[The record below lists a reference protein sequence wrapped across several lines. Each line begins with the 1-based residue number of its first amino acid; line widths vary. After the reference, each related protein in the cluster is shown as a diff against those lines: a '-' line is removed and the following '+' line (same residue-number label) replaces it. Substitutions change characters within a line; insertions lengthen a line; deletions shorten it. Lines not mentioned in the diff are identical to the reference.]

1 MLKLRNSSLILIV
14 LTGFTYTTLPV
25 LAQKHDFNDFSLAAD
40 FNPLEIIVTGYTS
53 GAYSLASIVNQD
65 KYGNPCMGYGDP
77 KPDHVMVLEDDFS
90 ELILQVDSGGQ
101 DTTLVIR
108 GPDNEIR
115 CGFGQDNLKDALIKG
130 SDWQAGEYY
139 IWVGSIVPNQKA
151 NYRLSVK

>member
-1 MLKLRNSSLILIV
+1 MLKSRSPSLILIV
-14 LTGFTYTTLPV
+14 LSGFTLPILPV
-25 LAQKHDFNDFSLAAD
+25 LAQKYDFNDFSLAAG
-40 FNPLEIIVTGYTS
+40 FNPTEVIVTGYTS

-77 KPDHVMVLEDDFS
+77 KPDHVMILEDDFP
-90 ELILQVDSGGQ
+90 ELTIQIDSGGQ
-101 DTTLVIR
+101 DTTLVIKSFNN
-108 GPDNEIR
+108 DIR
-115 CGFGQDNLKDALIKG
+115 CGFGQNNLKDALVKG